1 LEENHC
7 WFQSR
12 RSLIRGLVA
21 RVQPDH
27 LGAILEVGTSGG
39 LLIKELQQDGYTSIV
54 GIDLSEEAVQRCR
67 DRRVK
72 TVQVMDGQRLLF
84 HDEAFDVVIASDVL
98 EHLSE
103 DRVAAREWW
112 RVLKCNG
119 HAIIGVPACGFLWSE
134 HDEVN
139 MHVRRYGSVSL
150 QEVLTSAGFTI
161 ERITHWNTILFLPIL
176 AYRKV
181 KSFVTRERLP
191 GSSNYAD
198 LFELPAAVNRI
209 LLSVLRID
217 NWLIDHGVN
226 LPFGVS
232 IIVVVR
238 KDVPAADNQRRSNCA
253 SNPEKFFTGRRR
265 DSQGETKKKVKS
277 R

>member
-12 RSLIRGLVA
+12 RSLIRSLVA
-21 RVQPDH
+21 QVQPDR

-39 LLIKELQQDGYTSIV
+39 VLIKDLQQAGYMSIV
-54 GIDLSEEAVQRCR
+54 GIDQSDEAVQRCK
-67 DRRVK
+67 DRGVN
-72 TVQVMDGQRLLF
+72 TVQVMDGQRLSF
-84 HDEAFDVVIASDVL
+84 CDEAFDVVIASDVL
-98 EHLSE
+98 EHMSE
-103 DRVAAREWW
+103 DREAAREWW
-112 RVLKCNG
+112 RVLKCDG

-139 MHVRRYGSVSL
+139 MHVRRYGSVHL
-150 QEVLTSAGFTI
+150 QEVLRSAGFTI
-161 ERITHWNTILFLPIL
+161 KYITHWNAILFFPIL

-181 KSFVTRERLP
+181 KSFLVRRRLQE
-191 GSSNYAD
+191 SSQCGD

-209 LLSVLRID
+209 LLSVLRIE

-238 KDVPAADNQRRSNCA
+238 KDVAGTGGCGGAQSAQAIQGNCSPDDA
-253 SNPEKFFTGRRR
+253 
-265 DSQGETKKKVKS
+265 ETLEIALQKEFGQ
-277 R
+277 